1 MMRRATGLVASAP
14 RASLRPMGELGDR
27 NRAQPVL
34 RIEELTVR
42 LAAAKPIH
50 VVDRVSFALR
60 HGRTLCLVGE
70 SGCGKSLTARAILRL
85 VDPPL
90 SIGEGSRVLFAG
102 QDLLALGERALR
114 EIRGRDIAMIFQE
127 PASALNPLHTV
138 GEQVAEPMMLHLGL
152 SRREALRRAVAL
164 FEQAG
169 ISLPERRIR
178 QYPHELSGGMQQRVV
193 IAMALACEPRLLI
206 ADEPST
212 ALDVTIQAQIL
223 DLLREQQ
230 RRLDMAIV
238 LITHDLG
245 VVAEVADDIAVM
257 YAGRIVEYGAAD
269 AVLATPRHPYT
280 RALIASTPRLGMARD
295 AALATIPGIVP
306 SPFDW
311 PTGCRFS
318 TRCEHAMAQCSET
331 PPLMPAGASKA
342 ACWLHGR

>member
-1 MMRRATGLVASAP
+1 MKGAEGPNGS
-14 RASLRPMGELGDR
+14 
-27 NRAQPVL
+27 QPVL
-34 RIEELTVR
+34 RVEELSVR
-42 LAAAKPIH
+42 LAMPAPID
-50 VVDRVSFALR
+50 VVDHVSFSLR

-70 SGCGKSLTARAILRL
+70 SGCGKSLTARAVLRL
-85 VDPPL
+85 IDPPL
-90 SIGEGSRVLFAG
+90 AIGEGSRVRFG
-102 QDLLALGERALR
+102 DDDLLALDERALR
-114 EIRGRDIAMIFQE
+114 DIRGRDIAMIFQE
-127 PASALNPLHTV
+127 PASALNPLHTA
-138 GEQVAEPMMLHLGL
+138 GDQVAEPMMRHLGL

-164 FEQAG
+164 FEQVG

-178 QYPHELSGGMQQRVV
+178 QHPHEMSGGMQQRVV

-230 RRLDMAIV
+230 GRLDMAIL

-245 VVAEVADDIAVM
+245 VVAEMADDIAVM
-257 YAGRIVEYGAAD
+257 YAGRIVEHGAAD

-306 SPFDW
+306 SPLDW
-311 PTGCRFS
+311 PRGCRFA
-318 TRCEHAMAQCSET
+318 TRCDHAMALCGET
-331 PPLMPAGASKA
+331 PPLMSVGESKA
-342 ACWLHGR
+342 ACWLHAAR

>member
-1 MMRRATGLVASAP
+1 
-14 RASLRPMGELGDR
+14 MGGTSHPDQ
-27 NRAQPVL
+27 AQPVL

-50 VVDRVSFALR
+50 VVDHVSFSLR

-70 SGCGKSLTARAILRL
+70 SGCGKSLTARAVLRL
-85 VDPPL
+85 IDLPL
-90 SIGEGSRVLFAG
+90 SIGEGSRVFFGG
-102 QDLLALGERALR
+102 QDLLALGEQALR
-114 EIRGRDIAMIFQE
+114 EIRGCDIAMIFQE

-138 GEQVAEPMMLHLGL
+138 GDQVAEPMMLHLGL
-152 SRREALRRAVAL
+152 SRREALRRAAVL
-164 FEQAG
+164 FDQVG
-169 ISLPERRIR
+169 ISLPDRRIH

-193 IAMALACEPRLLI
+193 IAMSLACGPRLLI

-230 RRLDMAIV
+230 RRRDMAIL

-245 VVAEVADDIAVM
+245 VVAEMADDIAVM

-269 AVLATPRHPYT
+269 SILAAPRHPYT

-311 PTGCRFS
+311 PSGCRFA
-318 TRCEHAMAQCSET
+318 TRCDHAMAQCSQT
-331 PPLMPAGASKA
+331 PPMFPAGASEA
-342 ACWLHGR
+342 ACWLHAGP